1 MTVSQKTR
9 TITISVRFYE
19 FEDRKYEC
27 ECTDLRDCLN
37 KALDDMAAESNELLE
52 DIENI
57 DIVDRER
64 MLQDSDQFL
73 LKL

>member
-1 MTVSQKTR
+1 MTVSRKVR
-9 TITISVRFYE
+9 NITISVRFYE
-19 FEDRKYEC
+19 FQERVYEC
-27 ECTDLRDCLN
+27 ECVDLRECLN
-37 KALDDMAAESNELLE
+37 KALDEMAEESVALIE

-64 MLQDSDQFL
+64 LLHDSDQFL

>member
-9 TITISVRFYE
+9 EITISVRFYE
-19 FEDRKYEC
+19 FEDRQYEC
-27 ECTDLRDCLN
+27 KCANLRECLN
-37 KALDDMAAESNELLE
+37 KALDDMAAESDELLE

-64 MLQDSDQFL
+64 MLHDSDQFL

>member
-19 FEDRKYEC
+19 FDDRKYEC

-37 KALDDMAAESNELLE
+37 KALDEMAQESEALLE

-57 DIVDRER
+57 DIVDNER
-64 MLQDSDQFL
+64 LLQDTDQFL

>member
-1 MTVSQKTR
+1 MSVSRKVR
-9 TITISVRFYE
+9 RITISVRFYE
-19 FEDRKYEC
+19 FQDRVYEC
-27 ECTDLRDCLN
+27 ECVDLRDCLN
-37 KALDDMAAESNELLE
+37 SALDEMAQESEALIE

-64 MLQDSDQFL
+64 LLQDSDQFL

>member
-1 MTVSQKTR
+1 MSVSRKVR
-9 TITISVRFYE
+9 SITISVRFYE
-19 FEDRKYEC
+19 FQDRVYEC
-27 ECTDLRDCLN
+27 ECVDLRECLN
-37 KALDDMAAESNELLE
+37 KALDEMADESEALIE

-64 MLQDSDQFL
+64 LLQDSDQFL